1 MALSGIAESG
11 VTAQAGCGLPPGP
24 EGRPAGAGLF
34 TGDTAGAIAFRPPAG
49 QVRKDSGLKELSLF
63 RAPGRQEVTP

>member
-1 MALSGIAESG
+1 MALSGIAEPG
-11 VTAQAGCGLPPGP
+11 VTAQAGCGMPAGP

-34 TGDTAGAIAFRPPAG
+34 TGNTIAFRTPAS

-63 RAPGRQEVTP
+63 ARPAGQKVTP